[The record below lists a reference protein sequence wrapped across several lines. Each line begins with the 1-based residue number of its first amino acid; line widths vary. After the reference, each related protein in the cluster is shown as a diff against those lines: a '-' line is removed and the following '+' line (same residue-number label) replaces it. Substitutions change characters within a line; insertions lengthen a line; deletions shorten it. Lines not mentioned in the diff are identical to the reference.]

1 MFSGE
6 HQSTV
11 LNYDI
16 YSSGKYYIVIGACS
30 PDTSNIV
37 IQGESLSMNPFGHLS
52 GRLYGLSLFSKL
64 LVLVYFVLCA
74 FWFYRIFHYYQD
86 LLSIH
91 VFISMVL
98 FVFTCSTAMTSY
110 KLSSLN
116 LEGVAS
122 PILTSCANIMNSLA
136 RTLIRC
142 LLLLI
147 SKGLGISVPS
157 LGSSFWLVLLLCIC
171 YFFNAVGYEYS
182 LEQPSIVFTEIP
194 STNLFTYT
202 SVLIDALF
210 YCWIIRNLFTTIDDL
225 QKKKQTSKLQI
236 FLTLRNLLLFL
247 VFMVTVYN
255 VVFSYLVSEQI
266 VQNLWKWQWFF
277 TEGVWSCLYL
287 VVIISI
293 LVSLLLLFLFV
304 VFVGS

>member
-1 MFSGE
+1 
-6 HQSTV
+6 
-11 LNYDI
+11 
-16 YSSGKYYIVIGACS
+16 
-30 PDTSNIV
+30 
-37 IQGESLSMNPFGHLS
+37 MNPFGHLT
-52 GRLYGLSLFSKL
+52 GRLYGLSLFSKI

-74 FWFYRIFHYYQD
+74 IWFYRIFRYYQE

-91 VFISMVL
+91 VFISLVL

-110 KLSSLN
+110 KLSSFN
-116 LEGVAS
+116 LEGIAYS
-122 PILTSCANIMNSLA
+122 FITTCSIIMNTLA

-210 YCWIIRNLFTTIDDL
+210 YCWIIRNLFTTIADL

-236 FLTLRNLLLFL
+236 FLTLRNLLLLL
-247 VFMVTVYN
+247 VCIVTVYN
-255 VVFSYLVSEQI
+255 FVFSYLVSEQI

-287 VVIISI
+287 VVIVSI